1 MRESP
6 VLKACKDWLQ
16 YQKNQEKLWFTRLNS
31 GKLIVKN
38 KDGSNR
44 MVQLCEKGT
53 ADLMVVRQQRAS
65 RWIED
70 KWVSGRGVYFIET
83 KSTSGK
89 LSLAQE
95 AFRDMVTAQGAEY
108 LLVKD
113 VDELIKVLE

>member
-16 YQKNQEKLWFTRLNS
+16 FQKNQEKLWFTRLNS

-53 ADLMVVRQQRAS
+53 ADLMVVQQTT
-65 RWIED
+65 WIDHLWEER
-70 KWVSGRGVYFIET
+70 KKPRIIFVET
-83 KSTSGK
+83 KSTNGK

-95 AFRDMVTAQGAEY
+95 AFRDMVIAQGAEY

-113 VDELIKVLE
+113 VDEMIRVLE